1 MNELITKEYIFR
13 KILVIHLYI
22 VKHKSNKMDFNVIFH
37 IAALIIL
44 KHFVNS
50 TYFLLKYTKLFTLSV
65 KGQKKKRKKRNLY
78 PELPQKL
85 RQAKCIV
92 LN

>member
-22 VKHKSNKMDFNVIFH
+22 VTHKSNKLHFNFIFH

-50 TYFLLKYTKLFTLSV
+50 IYLLLKYSKLFTHSV
-65 KGQKKKRKKRNLY
+65 ND
-78 PELPQKL
+78 
-85 RQAKCIV
+85 
-92 LN
+92 N